1 MPMAKPA
8 TGTSVVFDASA
19 VLVLLFAEPGAE
31 VAGRYL
37 RDGIISAANLAE
49 VLAKLADHGLPLPE
63 AIRAV
68 AMLGLEVVPLTE
80 AQAQRSAEL
89 RPVTRALG
97 LSLGDRACLALAA
110 DRGLPALTADRAW
123 AELKSAVEVVVL
135 R

>member
-1 MPMAKPA
+1 MAKPA

-49 VLAKLADHGLPLPE
+49 VLAKLADYGLPLPE

-68 AMLGLEVVPLTE
+68 AVVPLTE